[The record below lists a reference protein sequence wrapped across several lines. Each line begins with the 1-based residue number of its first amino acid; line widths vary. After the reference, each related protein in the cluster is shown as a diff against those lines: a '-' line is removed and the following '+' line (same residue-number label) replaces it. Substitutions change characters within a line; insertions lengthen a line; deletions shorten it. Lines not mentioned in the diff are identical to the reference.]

1 MGAALPPSL
10 PAVCSRRGSLLPTLR
25 DCPGN
30 GYADFFS
37 AKRQTTLRPV
47 FVICQRYWLL
57 NTMNASWGISLP
69 SLETIDAFRGG
80 GGGGGGRPV
89 PLVGRPADDSQR
101 RERERGSSA
110 EEEEEE
116 EEEGMMMRL

>member
-57 NTMNASWGISLP
+57 NTMNTSWGISLP

-80 GGGGGGRPV
+80 GGGYGGPV
-89 PLVGRPADDSQR
+89 PSVGGPADDSQR

-116 EEEGMMMRL
+116 GMMMRL